1 MESNTVKSRISLWTL
16 VGVLV
21 IASAAGG
28 QSRPQSGQA
37 EKPPAKTAAET
48 QDPQQQG
55 VVRVDTVFVTVPVI
69 ITDRFGQFVTGLERS
84 DFRINE
90 DGRPQEISTFS
101 STEAPFNVALLI
113 DTSRSTNRKLG
124 AIRKAALT
132 FVKQLQPNDKVMIV
146 TFDDSVRFVSDLTS
160 DRQQLQRAINSVSS
174 NYATSLYDAIYKTI
188 TEKLAPLSGRKA
200 IVVLTDGVDTASKM
214 TDFDGALELVST
226 SGIISYAIQYETRND
241 GGPVMRPLDLPGR
254 IGYGGGAAGYLAAVE
269 SGAGSR
275 PDWQTAPAFRAF
287 AAGYGL
293 HGSSVLKQRPPQPPP
308 VRDRYLIATDFMR
321 ALALQS
327 GARYLRAE
335 TIESTSYAF
344 ALIARELRH
353 QYTLAY
359 YSSNEQRDGRLR
371 SISVTTSHS
380 DLVVRARQAYRAPR
394 AE

>member
-1 MESNTVKSRISLWTL
+1 MKSKTVKSRISLW
-16 VGVLV
+16 VVVAVLV

-28 QSRPQSGQA
+28 QSRPES
-37 EKPPAKTAAET
+37 EKPPENRAAER

-69 ITDRFGQFVTGLERS
+69 ITDRFGQFVTGLDRS
-84 DFRINE
+84 DFSINE
-90 DGRPQEISTFS
+90 DGKPQEISTFS

-113 DTSRSTNRKLG
+113 DTSRSTHRKLS

-132 FVKQLQPNDKVMIV
+132 FVKQLQPNDRVMIV

-160 DRQQLQRAINSVSS
+160 DRQQLQRAIDSVRSS
-174 NYATSLYDAIYKTI
+174 YATSLYDAIYKTI
-188 TEKLAPLSGRKA
+188 NEKLAPLSGRKA
-200 IVVLTDGVDTASKM
+200 IVVLTDGVDTASKI

-226 SGIISYAIQYETRND
+226 TGIISYAIQYETRND
-241 GGPVMRPLDLPGR
+241 GGPIMKPLDLPGR
-254 IGYGGGAAGYLAAVE
+254 IGNGGGAAGNGAAVVP
-269 SGAGSR
+269 GVRFR
-275 PDWQTAPAFRAF
+275 PDWRTAPAFKAF

-293 HGSSVLKQRPPQPPP
+293 HSSSLIQQRQPQPPP

-371 SISVTTSHS
+371 SISVRTRHS
-380 DLVVRARQAYRAPR
+380 DLVVRSRQAYRAPR

>member
-1 MESNTVKSRISLWTL
+1 M
-16 VGVLV
+16 
-21 IASAAGG
+21 
-28 QSRPQSGQA
+28 
-37 EKPPAKTAAET
+37 
-48 QDPQQQG
+48 
-55 VVRVDTVFVTVPVI
+55 DTVFVTVPVI
-69 ITDRFGQFVTGLERS
+69 ITDRFGQFVTGLDRS
-84 DFRINE
+84 DFTINE

-113 DTSRSTNRKLG
+113 DTSRSTHRKLS

-132 FVKQLQPNDKVMIV
+132 FVKQLQPNDRVMIV

-160 DRQQLQRAINSVSS
+160 DRQQLQRAIDSVRSS
-174 NYATSLYDAIYKTI
+174 YATSLYDAIYKTI
-188 TEKLAPLSGRKA
+188 NEKLAPLSGRKA
-200 IVVLTDGVDTASKM
+200 IVVLTDGVDTASKI

-226 SGIISYAIQYETRND
+226 TGIISYAIQYETRND
-241 GGPVMRPLDLPGR
+241 GGPIMKPLDLPGR
-254 IGYGGGAAGYLAAVE
+254 IGNGGGGAGNGAAVVP
-269 SGAGSR
+269 GARFR
-275 PDWQTAPAFRAF
+275 PDWRTAPAFRAF

-293 HGSSVLKQRPPQPPP
+293 HASSIHQLQPQPPP

-371 SISVTTSHS
+371 SISVRTRHS
-380 DLVVRARQAYRAPR
+380 DLVVRSRQAYRAPR